1 MIDFRVFGSL
11 DLRRSD
17 GHELRSVLAQPKR
30 LALLAY
36 LAVATP
42 RGFHR
47 RDKLL
52 PLFWPEADQEHA
64 RGSLRKAIHVLR
76 HALGEG
82 ALLSRGDE
90 EIGLASGE
98 LWCDAA
104 AFEQA
109 LDTGA
114 AEQALALYRGDLL
127 SGLHLSHS
135 PEFDRWLEAERGRL
149 RQRARGAARELA
161 RLEERNGNEAKAT
174 YWYRRALALFPDDES
189 DLQALVRLLDGS
201 GDRAGA
207 LREYDLFA
215 RRLADELEVEPS
227 PESRAL
233 IEKIR
238 ARAGHRTSG
247 ASLPKVEERG
257 PRTFAEPAEPNT
269 RSRWLIAG
277 GAGVLTVLAVT
288 AALLGLNGRGDPKA
302 LDRRVVAVVPFRVT
316 GADPFLAFLREG
328 MIDLLAAKLGG
339 TDDLRTVDSRTLL
352 IWWQRAGGSEARDL
366 DRPEALAL
374 VSRLGAGRLL
384 EGQVTGTARQLT
396 LAALLT
402 DVNDGTEIRA
412 SVEGPYDSLSSSIDR
427 LAAELLALGAG
438 EPRHRLAALTSTSL
452 PALREYLEGR
462 SALRRGAYPDA
473 VRHFDRALEIDS
485 TFAVAGLGR
494 TNAAIW
500 VGEGQLGPGS
510 LRAWPYR
517 ERLAARD
524 RATLRF
530 MLGPNYPY
538 RSTEKEWFAAAED
551 VVKVSP
557 DDSQAWATIGDQM
570 YHYGGLLGIPRALE
584 RSLAAYD
591 RALALDSTY
600 LPGWEHLAV
609 IALLA
614 GDSAQARRVIR
625 LRLQRDSISS
635 YAKEDLWLGLKVL
648 GDTGLPSLPLS
659 DDSLV
664 SQPNG
669 VAWKAVALG
678 AALADADTVVELML
692 ARVQGKTDRKRA
704 EVRAR
709 NFYLIRGWPSRAR
722 RAVDATLSTA
732 DARKDFL
739 ILDAIY
745 ADGDPVLAK
754 RLVGE
759 VPRDYARPASDEE
772 FLKVILQCVAA
783 QFELAQ
789 GNTEPARRAVR
800 AWLLKPMMPETLV
813 TAYTT
818 HYAARLLDTQLAA
831 VDRRPDA
838 RARLEELDSL
848 LQSAPTGGDFIERIG
863 NIEVA
868 RIWHQQGEPE
878 RALRSIR
885 RRLEGLQTYSE
896 LPRYLRDEG
905 RYAALVGDRDGA
917 IRAYRQ
923 YLLLR
928 TEAEPSLQYQV
939 DTVRTELHALER
951 KSGAA
956 ASKVGSNCRS
966 AALPVSC

>member
-36 LAVATP
+36 LAVASP

-52 PLFWPEADQEHA
+52 PLFWPEADQDHA
-64 RGSLRKAIHVLR
+64 RGSLRKAVHVLR
-76 HALGEG
+76 QALGEG
-82 ALLSRGDE
+82 AIVSRGDE
-90 EIGLASGE
+90 EIGLDFGGI
-98 LWCDAA
+98 WCDAA

-109 LDTGA
+109 LDARA
-114 AEQALALYRGDLL
+114 AEQALALYQGDLL
-127 SGLHLSHS
+127 NGLHLSDS
-135 PEFDRWLEAERGRL
+135 PEFDRWLEAERNRL
-149 RQRARGAARELA
+149 RQRARAAARELA
-161 RLEERNGNEAKAT
+161 RREERDGNEAGASH
-174 YWYRRALALFPDDES
+174 WYRRALALFPDDEA
-189 DLQALVRLLDGS
+189 DLQALVRLLDQS

-233 IEKIR
+233 IERIR
-238 ARAGHRTSG
+238 ARAAPPTSRG
-247 ASLPKVEERG
+247 SSVPTMEAPRRRAS
-257 PRTFAEPAEPNT
+257 AEPAVPSN
-269 RSRWLIAG
+269 RSRWLFAG
-277 GAGVLTVLAVT
+277 GAGVLTAFAIT
-288 AALLGLNGRGDPKA
+288 AALLGLNGRRAPVA

-328 MIDLLAAKLGG
+328 MMDLLAAKLGG
-339 TDDLRTVDSRTLL
+339 TDELRTVDPRTLL
-352 IWWQRAGGSEARDL
+352 IWWRRAGGSENQDL
-366 DRPEALAL
+366 GRPEALAL

-396 LAALLT
+396 LAAVLT

-412 SVEGPYDSLSSSIDR
+412 SVEGPYDSLSRSIDR

-473 VRHFDRALEIDS
+473 VRHFDRAMEIDS

-557 DDSQAWATIGDQM
+557 DDPQAWATVGDQM
-570 YHYGGLLGIPRALE
+570 YHYGGLLGIPRSLE

-614 GDSAQARRVIR
+614 GDSAQARQVIR

-635 YAKEDLWLGLKVL
+635 FAKEDLWLGLRVL
-648 GDTGLPSLPLS
+648 GDTGLPGLPLS

-669 VAWKAVALG
+669 VAWKAVALV
-678 AALADADTVVELML
+678 AALPEADSVVELML

-704 EVRAR
+704 EVRGR
-709 NFYLIRGWPSRAR
+709 NFYLVRGWPSRAR
-722 RAVDATLSTA
+722 RLVDATLSTA

-745 ADGDPVLAK
+745 ADGDPVLAR
-754 RLVGE
+754 RLVRE
-759 VPRDYARPASDEE
+759 VPQDYARPASDKE
-772 FLKVILQCVAA
+772 FFKVILQCVAA

-789 GNTEPARRAVR
+789 GNAGPARRAVR
-800 AWLLKPMMPETLV
+800 AWLLKPMMPESLV

-818 HYAARLLDTQLAA
+818 NYAARLLDTQLAA
-831 VDRRPDA
+831 LDRRPDA

-848 LQSAPTGGDFIERIG
+848 LQSAPTGGDFFERIG
-863 NIEVA
+863 NIEAA
-868 RIWHQQGEPE
+868 RLWSQQGEPE

-905 RYAALVGDRDGA
+905 RYAALLGDRVGA
-917 IRAYRQ
+917 ITAYRQ
-923 YLLLR
+923 YLSLR
-928 TEAEPSLQYQV
+928 AEAEPSLRPQV
-939 DTVRTELHALER
+939 DTVRAEL
-951 KSGAA
+951 
-956 ASKVGSNCRS
+956 
-966 AALPVSC
+966 AALGT